1 MLFKLKVI
9 GESFRKNIGIV
20 QQDVYLFAGTVYDN
34 ILYGKPTAF
43 RDEVIEVAKLAK
55 NGIYASLDNR

>member
-9 GESFRKNIGIV
+9 GESFRKNVGIV
-20 QQDVYLFAGTVYDN
+20 QQDVYLFAGKVYDN

-43 RDEVIEVAKLAK
+43 RDEVIEAAKLAK